1 MTGSEKISKR
11 DADFNLSPV
20 VKLLQ
25 HLSEPAM
32 VRQRHGT
39 DAQRF
44 DKIMSE
50 AVQALDLISC
60 TLFELTTDSYFD
72 GIKLKR
78 IASVRAAEAGAGDK
92 ANAKIAAI
100 PKVLEIPS
108 QSELHS
114 LLNQEQWVPLNEACL
129 DKSTPLTMRDLGEF
143 CGAKE
148 GLTSVL
154 FPSVADGAIVGV
166 LLMERSLTAGG
177 FTEEI
182 LDLGQVVSRLL
193 AAQLGP
199 SHTGDADNE
208 NALAA
213 FDQSIS
219 HFEQS
224 SLPTFIL
231 RRDTLNVEN
240 ANAAA
245 MKLLGPVSKKLVGQ
259 PLQNVF
265 PGSRNFLDALRH
277 SLSRQDGNSC
287 FSVSASDLKQI
298 GCGAALI
305 SVIGQS
311 DNLVSLQFIP
321 RNFLAA
327 EGEAGKSAAAD
338 DLDDVSRRLGFE
350 RWLRQTVCKLHSS
363 LDRDHLLQT
372 LADSL
377 GRVFRATRC
386 LVIRTDG
393 PAPMVTHEYVE
404 PDLSPLGLGRTGQ
417 FPMKAINL
425 FQNKT
430 VGIDAINQLR
440 QTGQLNDR
448 DVDILLE
455 SGISAMAGAPLSY
468 QGSQYGVVILLI
480 GDESRRWSEEDLET
494 IELTISQA
502 AIALSHSQTYH
513 QVKDQ
518 LFHMNL
524 LGNLTQQLTNAL
536 EVAAKAPAPKQTSR
550 FEEKTTSDDAPPL
563 SSREMEVLKLIASGF
578 ANKEIA
584 QRLFLTESTVE
595 LHASRIRKKLNL
607 KSRTALVKY
616 ACDNN
621 FV

>member
-1 MTGSEKISKR
+1 MTGPEKISGR
-11 DADFNLSPV
+11 DYEFNLNPV

-25 HLSEPAM
+25 HLSEPALS
-32 VRQRHGT
+32 RQRNAA
-39 DAQRF
+39 DAARF
-44 DKIMSE
+44 ESIMSE
-50 AVQALDLISC
+50 TVKALDLISC
-60 TLFELTTDSYFD
+60 TLFQISVDDYFD

-78 IASVRAAEAGAGDK
+78 VASVRATEEKASSDK
-92 ANAKIAAI
+92 SKTI

-114 LLNQEQWVPLNEACL
+114 LLNQEQWVPLGEACL
-129 DKSTPLTMRDLGEF
+129 DKSTPLTVRDLGEF

-154 FPSVADGAIVGV
+154 FPAVADGVIVGV
-166 LLMERSLTAGG
+166 LLMERALSNGG
-177 FTEEI
+177 FSEEI

-193 AAQLGP
+193 AAQIGP
-199 SHTGDADNE
+199 QTNLLEAE

-231 RRDTLNVEN
+231 RRDSLNVEN

-245 MKLLGPVSKKLVGQ
+245 IKLLGPVSKKLIGQ

-265 PGSRNFLDALRH
+265 PGSRNFLDALRQ

-298 GCGAALI
+298 GCGAALV

-311 DNLVSLQFIP
+311 ENLVSLQFIP

-327 EGEAGKSAAAD
+327 EGDAATKTSAAD
-338 DLDDVSRRLGFE
+338 DLDEVSKRLGFE

-393 PAPMVTHEYVE
+393 LAPMVTHEYVE

-425 FQNKT
+425 FQHKT
-430 VGIDAINQLR
+430 VGIDAINKLR
-440 QTGQLNDR
+440 QTGQLNER
-448 DVDILLE
+448 DVDILIE
-455 SGISAMAGAPLSY
+455 SGISAMAGAPLSH

-480 GDESRRWSEEDLET
+480 GDEARSWSEEDLET

-502 AIALSHSQTYH
+502 SIALSHSQTYH

-550 FEEKTTSDDAPPL
+550 FEEKVASEDAPPL